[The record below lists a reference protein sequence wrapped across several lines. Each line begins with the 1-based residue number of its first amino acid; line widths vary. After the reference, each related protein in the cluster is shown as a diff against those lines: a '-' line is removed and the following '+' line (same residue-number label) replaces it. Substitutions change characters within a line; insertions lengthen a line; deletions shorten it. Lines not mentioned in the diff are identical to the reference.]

1 VGRREDFSVA
11 TPIDVTDTSFDQEV
25 LRADKAV
32 LVDFWAPWCGP
43 CRALAPVLA
52 ELAEERQDQLKVVK
66 VNVDEHQQYA
76 AQLRVMTVPSL
87 VLFKDGEA
95 IEKVNGAL
103 PRRAI
108 SALLDQHLGAKAAPA
123 VPVAQG

>member
-1 VGRREDFSVA
+1 MT

-66 VNVDEHQQYA
+66 VNVDEHQRYA

-108 SALLDQHLGAKAAPA
+108 SALLDQHLGAMTTEP
-123 VPVAQG
+123 VPVGQG